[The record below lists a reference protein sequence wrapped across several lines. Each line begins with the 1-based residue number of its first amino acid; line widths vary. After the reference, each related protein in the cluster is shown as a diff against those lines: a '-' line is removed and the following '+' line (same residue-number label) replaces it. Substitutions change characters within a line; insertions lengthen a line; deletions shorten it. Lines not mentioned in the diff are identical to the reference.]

1 MDYRFAIQCWQDQ
14 AGDENAKINVF
25 INGTQVLTEAEVTA
39 VSVDSPQLIT
49 WESTELAAPADDTTV
64 EITVTLVNDYF
75 VDADTDRNVW
85 INRVMYTNKAD
96 GIAYK
101 QAIPNSDN
109 TAITGYRTLTDWND
123 IGSYFT
129 SKISAVTGV
138 TGWDDVV
145 WNSDVFAYIPLTDSA
160 PVVLTTPLTFNA
172 DLESTS
178 HSY

>member
-14 AGDENAKINVF
+14 AGDENAKVNVSV
-25 INGTQVLTEAEVTA
+25 NGTQVLTEAEVTA
-39 VSVDSPQLIT
+39 TSADSSQLLT
-49 WESTELAAPADDTTV
+49 WESTGLVAPADDTTV
-64 EITVTLVNDYF
+64 EITVTLTNDYF

-101 QAIPNSDN
+101 QAIPNADN
-109 TAITGYRTLTDWND
+109 TAITGYSTLTNWND
-123 IGSYFT
+123 TGSYFT

-138 TGWDDVV
+138 TGWDDVA
-145 WNSDVFAYIPLTDSA
+145 WDPDVFAYIPLTDTN
-160 PVVLTTPLTFNA
+160 PVVLTAPLKFNA
-172 DLESTS
+172 DKESSS